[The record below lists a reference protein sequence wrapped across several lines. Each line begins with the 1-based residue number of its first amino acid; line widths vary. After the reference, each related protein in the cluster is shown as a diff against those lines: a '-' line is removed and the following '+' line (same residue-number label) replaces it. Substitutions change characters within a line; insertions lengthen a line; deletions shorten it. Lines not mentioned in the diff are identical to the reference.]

1 MNLANK
7 LTILRVLLV
16 PMFMACMLTDIPYGD
31 IIGTTIFVLA
41 ALTDLLDGYIAR
53 KRKEVTNLGKLLD
66 PLADKL
72 LVSAALVVLLD
83 LSRIP
88 SWIAILIIG
97 REFLVTGL
105 RAIAAVDGIVIAAT
119 YPAKIKTVT
128 QLVSLSMLLV
138 DTYLTRLFGFS
149 IGTWALYIALG
160 FTLYTGYDYFVETFS
175 KINMD

>member
-16 PMFMACMLTDIPYGD
+16 PMFMACMLTDIPHGD

-72 LVSAALVVLLD
+72 LMSAALVVLLE

-119 YPAKIKTVT
+119 NLAKVKTVA

-138 DTYLTRLFGFS
+138 DTQLTRLFGFS
-149 IGTWALYIALG
+149 IGMWALYAALG
-160 FTLYTGYDYFVETFS
+160 ITIYTGYDYFVKTFS
-175 KINMD
+175 RINMH